1 MVASAMS
8 GRVRPSALQVFD
20 SRVFDPQGSIDKPV
34 DSSMRQRGS
43 GTGAGEV
50 VWSAP
55 SSWEAQK

>member
-1 MVASAMS
+1 MVASATS
-8 GRVRPSALQVFD
+8 GPVRPSALKVFD
-20 SRVFDPQGSIDKPV
+20 PRVFDPQGSLDEPIDSPLRK
-34 DSSMRQRGS
+34 RGS